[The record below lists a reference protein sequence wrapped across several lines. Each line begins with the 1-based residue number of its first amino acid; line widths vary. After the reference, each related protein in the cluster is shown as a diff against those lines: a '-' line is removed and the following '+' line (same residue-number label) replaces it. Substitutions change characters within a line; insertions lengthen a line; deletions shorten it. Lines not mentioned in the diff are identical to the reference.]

1 MKKSILS
8 VIITL
13 MFGQIY
19 SQKDSVIIRKEYVA
33 SRAEKSPKI
42 DGILNDEAWENVSFT
57 NSFTQANPTSGL
69 PVKNPTEVKII
80 YDNTAIYVSAML
92 YDNAC
97 DSVCRQLGNRDEG
110 VNADEFR
117 IVFDTYNTEQDAFVF
132 IVSASGLQG
141 DSKFSDNLYNAV
153 WESAVKMNDLGWSVE
168 MKIPFSAIRFPNV
181 EEQIWG
187 LQITRSTI
195 RNGAFDQWALTKKGD
210 TNFMKYF
217 GYLKGI
223 KNIKAPIRL
232 SLTPYITAYTSHY
245 PANVEGESNFTSN
258 ITGGLDLKYGI
269 NESFTVDATL
279 LPDFTQ
285 VQSDNIVKNLSAFE
299 VQYDEQRSFFQ
310 ESTDLFQ
317 KGNLFY
323 SRRIGRRPTGYYNVY
338 GQTADNETI
347 IKNPDQAK
355 LLNATKV
362 SGRTANGLGVGLLN
376 AVMDDTYAVAKD
388 SAGNERKILTEPF
401 SNYNIIVFD
410 QQMKNSSSGYIINT
424 NVAKEN
430 NNGNNN
436 VTGAGLDLKNKKGS
450 YGINAYSSISNVF
463 TKTDTVE
470 NQYTDLF
477 GYRYHVNFSKIS
489 GPIQFDIYRNVIST
503 SYNNN
508 AMGITNETNFI
519 NNGVGINF
527 FQFEP
532 NRFFLNSHMGL
543 SAEHN
548 ENFTTHT
555 TNNIDFGFN
564 SDATFRN
571 FYSIWFGCNSNPFE
585 GKDYYEARTPG
596 KIFIRTPNVFFYGG
610 FNSDWRKKLSFNVNL
625 HGGTTA
631 LISPTIGYNPFY
643 GASENTNYRVN
654 DKLSFSLFL
663 AFHIDD
669 GDRGWVNFDDYG
681 NIIFGVRKI
690 TNVENILSVRYIF
703 RNNLSL
709 SIRARHYWAKAHY
722 KNFYNLTEEGYLIDN
737 ISYEGNHDFNFNAFN
752 VDMVFQWQFAPGSS
766 LNLVWKNSI
775 YDEQK
780 ETIEGYFND
789 VSKTF
794 GAKELNIV
802 SLKVLYYFD
811 YLYLVKKKSN
821 KKTERSGND

>member
-1 MKKSILS
+1 MRRISF
-8 VIITL
+8 IITML
-13 MFGQIY
+13 CSANLL
-19 SQKDSVIIRKEYVA
+19 SQKDSAIIRKEYVA
-33 SRAEKSPKI
+33 VRAEKSPKI
-42 DGILNDEAWENVSFT
+42 DGVLDDEAWKNIAYT
-57 NSFTQANPTSGL
+57 NSFTQANPVSGA

-97 DSVCRQLGNRDEG
+97 DSICRQLGNRDEG

-132 IVSASGLQG
+132 VVSASGLQG
-141 DSKFSDNLYNAV
+141 DSKFSDNQYNAV
-153 WESAVKMNDLGWSVE
+153 WESAAKINSLGWSVE
-168 MKIPFSAIRFPNV
+168 MKIPFSALRFPNTD
-181 EEQIWG
+181 EQIWG
-187 LQITRSTI
+187 LQITRNTI
-195 RNGAFDQWALTKKGD
+195 RNGEFDQWALTQKGAA
-210 TNFMKYF
+210 NFMKYF

-223 KNIKAPIRL
+223 KNIKTPIRL

-245 PANVEGESNFTSN
+245 PTNVKGESNFSSN

-285 VQSDNIVKNLSAFE
+285 VQSDNVVKNLSAFE
-299 VQYDEQRSFFQ
+299 VQYNEQRSFFQ

-323 SRRIGRRPTGYYNVY
+323 SRRIGRRPGGFYSAYN
-338 GQTADNETI
+338 QTNDGENI
-347 IKNPDQAK
+347 VKNPDQAK

-362 SGRTANGLGVGLLN
+362 SGRTTDGLGVGLLN
-376 AVMDDTYAVAKD
+376 AVLDNTYAIAKD
-388 SAGNERKILTEPF
+388 SSGRERKILTEPF
-401 SNYNIIVFD
+401 SNYNILVFD
-410 QQMKNSSSGYIINT
+410 KQMQNSSSAYLINT
-424 NVAKEN
+424 NVTRTAN
-430 NNGNNN
+430 YGNDN
-436 VTGAGLDLKNKKGS
+436 VTGAGVNLRNKKGS
-450 YGINAYSSISNVF
+450 YGINASASMSNIF
-463 TKTDTVE
+463 TKTDTIE
-470 NQYTDLF
+470 NQYSDLF
-477 GYRYHVNFSKIS
+477 GYMYHLGFGKIS
-489 GPIQFDIYRNVIST
+489 GKFQYDLFRNVMNST
-503 SYNNN
+503 YNNN
-508 AMGITNETNFI
+508 GMGITNETNFI
-519 NNGVGINF
+519 NNGFQINL

-532 NRFFLNSHMGL
+532 NRLFLNSHL
-543 SAEHN
+543 NFLVQHN

-555 TNNIDFGFN
+555 TNSIDVN
-564 SDATFRN
+564 LSVNATFKN
-571 FYSIWFGCNSNPFE
+571 YYGIWAGCNVNPVE

-596 KIFIRTPNVFFYGG
+596 RIFIRTPNIFFYAGT
-610 FNSDWRKKLSFNVNL
+610 NTDWRKKLSFNFNF

-643 GASENTNYRVN
+643 GANENTNYRVN

-690 TNVENILSVRYIF
+690 TNVENILSARYLF
-703 RNNLSL
+703 KNNLSL

-722 KNFYNLTEEGYLIDN
+722 KSFYNLKEDGHLMDN
-737 ISYEGNHDFNFNAFN
+737 ISYNKNHDFNFNAFN
-752 VDMVFQWQFAPGSS
+752 IDMVFQWQFAPGSS

-775 YDEQK
+775 YEEQDK
-780 ETIEGYFND
+780 TVEGYFND
-789 VSKTF
+789 VTQTF
-794 GAKELNIV
+794 EAKQLNTV

-811 YLYLVKKKSN
+811 YLYLVKKKN
-821 KKTERSGND
+821 RVRNE

>member
-1 MKKSILS
+1 MKKIILS
-8 VIITL
+8 IISV
-13 MFGQIY
+13 MFAGFIY
-19 SQKDSVIIRKEYVA
+19 SQKDSAIVRKEYVA
-33 SRAEKSPKI
+33 MRAEKSPKI
-42 DGILNDEAWENVSFT
+42 DGILDDEAWANVPYTS
-57 NSFTQANPTSGL
+57 SFTQANPISGA

-80 YDNTAIYVSAML
+80 YDNTAIYISAML

-141 DSKFSDNLYNAV
+141 DSKFSDDQYNAV
-153 WESAVKMNDLGWSVE
+153 WESSAKMNSLGWSVE
-168 MKIPFSAIRFPNV
+168 MKIPFSALRFPNV

-187 LQITRSTI
+187 LQITRNTI
-195 RNGAFDQWALTKKGD
+195 RNGEFDQWALTKKGD

-223 KNIKAPIRL
+223 KNIKTPIRL
-232 SLTPYITAYTSHY
+232 SLTPYLTAYTSHY
-245 PANVEGESNFTSN
+245 PTNVKGESNFTSN

-285 VQSDNIVKNLSAFE
+285 VQSDNVVKNLSAFE

-317 KGNLFY
+317 KGDLFY
-323 SRRIGRRPTGYYNVY
+323 SRRIGRRPTGYYDAYN
-338 GQTADNETI
+338 QTSGSENI

-362 SGRTANGLGVGLLN
+362 SGRTADGLGVGLLN
-376 AVMDDTYAVAKD
+376 AVMDNTYAVAKD
-388 SAGNERKILTEPF
+388 SLGHERKILTEPF
-401 SNYNIIVFD
+401 SNYNIVVFD
-410 QQMKNSSSGYIINT
+410 QQMKNSSSAYLINT
-424 NVAKEN
+424 NVTREN
-430 NNGNNN
+430 NYGNDN
-436 VTGAGLDLKNKKGS
+436 VTGAGVDLKNKKGT
-450 YGINAYSSISNVF
+450 YGIRTSASMSNIF

-470 NQYTDLF
+470 NQYSDLF
-477 GYRYHVNFSKIS
+477 GYNYHINLSKIS
-489 GPIQFDIYRNVIST
+489 GRFQFDFFRNVMNST
-503 SYNNN
+503 YNNN
-508 AMGITNETNFI
+508 GMGITNETNFI
-519 NNGVGINF
+519 NNGFQINL

-532 NRFFLNSHMGL
+532 NRIFLNSHL
-543 SAEHN
+543 NFLIQHY

-555 TNNIDFGFN
+555 TNGIDVN
-564 SDATFRN
+564 LNADATFKN
-571 FYSIWFGCNSNPFE
+571 YYGIWGGCNTNPVE

-596 KIFIRTPNVFFYGG
+596 RIFIRTPNIFLYAGLHTDG
-610 FNSDWRKKLSFNVNL
+610 RKKLGFNFNI

-643 GASENTNYRVN
+643 GANENTSYRVN
-654 DKLSFSLFL
+654 DKLSFSLYL

-690 TNVENILSVRYIF
+690 TNVENILSVRYLF

-709 SIRARHYWAKAHY
+709 SLRARHYWAKAHY
-722 KNFYNLTEEGYLIDN
+722 KSFYNLTEEGYLIDN

-775 YDEQK
+775 YDELDK
-780 ETIEGYFND
+780 TIEGYFND
-789 VSKTF
+789 VNRTF
-794 GAKELNIV
+794 EAKELNTV

-811 YLYLVKKKSN
+811 YLYIVKKKSRVKN
-821 KKTERSGND
+821 E

>member
-1 MKKSILS
+1 MKKVLFIIILFS
-8 VIITL
+8 TTSL
-13 MFGQIY
+13 F
-19 SQKDSVIIRKEYVA
+19 SQKDSAIVRKEYIAV
-33 SRAEKSPKI
+33 RAEKTPKI
-42 DGILNDEAWENVSFT
+42 DGVLDDEAWVNANVT
-57 NSFTQANPTSGL
+57 NSFTQASPVSGL
-69 PVKNPTEVKII
+69 PVKNPTEVRII

-97 DSVCRQLGNRDEG
+97 DSICRQLGNRDEG
-110 VNADEFR
+110 VNADQFR

-132 IVSASGLQG
+132 VVSASGLQG

-153 WESAVKMNDLGWSVE
+153 WESAVKLNDKGWSIE
-168 MKIPFSAIRFPNV
+168 IKIPYSALRFPNT
-181 EEQIWG
+181 EEQVWG
-187 LQITRSTI
+187 LQITRNTI
-195 RNGAFDQWALTKKGD
+195 RNGEFDQWALTRKGD

-232 SLTPYITAYTSHY
+232 SLTPYITAYSSHY
-245 PANVEGESNFTSN
+245 PANIEGESNFTSN

-285 VQSDNIVKNLSAFE
+285 VQSDNVVKNLSAFE
-299 VQYDEQRSFFQ
+299 VQYQEQRSFFQ

-317 KGNLFY
+317 KGDLFY
-323 SRRIGRRPTGYYNVY
+323 SRRIGRRPSRYYSVY
-338 GQTADNETI
+338 GETEDKEII

-362 SGRTANGLGVGLLN
+362 SGRTANGLGLGILN

-388 SAGNERKILTEPF
+388 STGHERKILTEPL

-410 QQMKNSSSGYIINT
+410 QQLKNSSSAYLINT
-424 NVAKEN
+424 NVTREN
-430 NNGNNN
+430 NDGNYNT
-436 VTGAGLDLKNKKGS
+436 TGAGLDLKNKKGS
-450 YGINAYSSISNVF
+450 YGINGSTSITNVF
-463 TKTDTVE
+463 TKTDAIE
-470 NQYTDLF
+470 NQYSDLF
-477 GYRYHVNFSKIS
+477 GYRYHLNLSKIS
-489 GPIQFDIYRNVIST
+489 GKFQFDIFRNVLSPT
-503 SYNNN
+503 YNNN
-508 AMGITNETNFI
+508 GMGITNQTNFI
-519 NNGVGINF
+519 NNGFQINL

-532 NRFFLNSHMGL
+532 NRIFLNSHLNLG
-543 SAEHN
+543 AEHN
-548 ENFTTHT
+548 ENYTTHA
-555 TNNIDFGFN
+555 TNGAEVYINA
-564 SDATFRN
+564 DATFKN
-571 FYSIWFGCNSNPFE
+571 FYGIWMGCNVNPLE

-596 KIFIRTPNVFFYGG
+596 RIFIRTPNIFLHAGLG
-610 FNSDWRKKLSFNVNL
+610 TDWRKKLSFNFNL

-643 GASENTNYRVN
+643 GANMNTNLRAS
-654 DKLSFSLFL
+654 DKLSFSLRL
-663 AFHIDD
+663 GFHIDD

-690 TNVENILSVRYIF
+690 TNVENILSARYLF

-709 SIRARHYWAKAHY
+709 SLRARHYWSKAHY
-722 KNFYNLTEEGYLIDN
+722 ESFYNLTEEGYLIDN

-752 VDMVFQWQFAPGSS
+752 IDMVFQWQFAPGSS

-775 YDEQK
+775 YDELD

-789 VSKTF
+789 VSRTF
-794 GAKELNIV
+794 QAKELNTI
-802 SLKVLYYFD
+802 SLKILYYFD
-811 YLYLVKKKSN
+811 YLYLRKKKSTVKN
-821 KKTERSGND
+821 E

>member
-1 MKKSILS
+1 ML
-8 VIITL
+8 ITI
-13 MFGQIY
+13 QNHA
-19 SQKDSVIIRKEYVA
+19 QKDSTIIRKEYTA

-42 DGILNDEAWENVSFT
+42 DGILDDDAWKNVPATS
-57 NSFTQANPTSGL
+57 SFTQSSPVSGL

-80 YDNTAIYVSAML
+80 YDNTAIYIYAMM

-97 DSVCRQLGNRDEG
+97 DSICRQLGNRDEG

-141 DSKFSDNLYNAV
+141 DSKFSDELYNAV
-153 WESAVKMNDLGWSVE
+153 WESAAKTNEKGWSVE
-168 MKIPFSAIRFPNV
+168 MKIPFSALRFPNI
-181 EEQIWG
+181 EEQVWG
-187 LQITRSTI
+187 LQITRNTI
-195 RNGAFDQWALTKKGD
+195 RNGEFDQWALTKKGD

-223 KNIKAPIRL
+223 KNIKVPIRL

-245 PANVEGESNFTSN
+245 PANAPGESNFTSN
-258 ITGGLDLKYGI
+258 LTGGLDLKYGI

-285 VQSDNIVKNLSAFE
+285 VQSDNVVKNLSAFE
-299 VQYDEQRSFFQ
+299 VQYNEQRSFFQ

-317 KGNLFY
+317 KGDLFY
-323 SRRIGRRPTGYYNVY
+323 SRRIGRRPSGYYDAY
-338 GQTADNETI
+338 YQTTGTEAI

-362 SGRTANGLGVGLLN
+362 SGRTSNGLGVGLLN

-401 SNYNIIVFD
+401 SNYNIVVFD
-410 QQMKNSSSGYIINT
+410 QQMKNSSSAYIINT

-430 NNGNNN
+430 NNGNSNA
-436 VTGAGLDLKNKKGS
+436 TGAGLDLKNKKGT
-450 YGINAYSSISNVF
+450 YGVNASSSVTNVF
-463 TKTDTVE
+463 SKTDTVE
-470 NQYTDLF
+470 NQYTDIF
-477 GYRYHVNFSKIS
+477 GYRYHLNVSKIS
-489 GPIQFDIYRNVIST
+489 GRFQFDIFRNVMNP

-519 NNGVGINF
+519 NNGIQINL

-532 NRFFLNSHMGL
+532 NAYFLNSHLNML
-543 SAEHN
+543 VQHH
-548 ENFTTHT
+548 ENFTSHT
-555 TNNIDFGFN
+555 TNNLDVN
-564 SDATFRN
+564 LSANATFKN
-571 FYSIWFGCNSNPFE
+571 YYSTWLGGNANPIE
-585 GKDYYEARTPG
+585 AKDYYEARTPG
-596 KIFIRTPNVFFYGG
+596 RIFIRTPYVFLFGG
-610 FNSDWRKKLSFNVNL
+610 INTDWRKKLSFNIEL

-631 LISPTIGYNPFY
+631 LVSPTIGYNPFY
-643 GASENTNYRVN
+643 GANENTNYRVN
-654 DKLSFSLFL
+654 DKLSFSLYL

-669 GDRGWVNFDDYG
+669 GDRGWVNNDEYG
-681 NIIFGVRKI
+681 NIIFGVRKL
-690 TNVENILSVRYIF
+690 TSVENILSARYLF

-709 SIRARHYWAKAHY
+709 SLRARHYWSKGHY
-722 KNFYNLTEEGYLIDN
+722 KSFYNLTDDGHLIDN

-752 VDMVFQWQFAPGSS
+752 VDMVFQWQYAPGSS

-775 YDEQK
+775 YNEGTQV
-780 ETIEGYFND
+780 INGYFND
-789 VSKTF
+789 LNTTF
-794 GAKELNIV
+794 EAKQLNTV
-802 SLKVLYYFD
+802 SLKLLYYFD
-811 YLYLVKKKSN
+811 YLYLRKKRTDK
-821 KKTERSGND
+821 